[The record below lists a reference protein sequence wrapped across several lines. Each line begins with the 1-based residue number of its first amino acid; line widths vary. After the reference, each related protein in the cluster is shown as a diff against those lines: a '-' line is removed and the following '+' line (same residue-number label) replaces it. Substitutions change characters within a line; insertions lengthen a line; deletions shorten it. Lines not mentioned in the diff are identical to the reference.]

1 MAAGAAPG
9 TTCPA
14 CGTPVGPTARFCSEC
29 GHRLGG
35 DSAGAA
41 PLRELRPMTVLFCG
55 IPEPAAGATDAE
67 AHGEMLAAVLHVA
80 THVAERHGG
89 RLVRFLGDGVLVH
102 FGWPAAQEDDTLR
115 AAEAAFAIRDAV
127 AAEVPAGAGPVRIR
141 AGIAAGLVMVADAA
155 GTGDPRHLSVLG
167 EALNLA
173 ARLQALAAPG
183 TVLVSDSVRRQLAGR
198 FALRPCGPQAIKGW
212 AEPVPVWQLL
222 GPAGARERDAAAAA
236 RIPLIGR
243 AAPLDELRRLWQAA
257 AAGQGAT
264 VLVHGEA
271 GIGKSRLL
279 AQLLT
284 EVPREHQLRLF
295 AAPQEQ
301 RMPLQPVVR
310 WIGRAAALLP
320 EDPLAQRRRKL
331 ERLLAGAAPAGLAAV
346 AMLMG
351 AAEDSAAETPQRR
364 RRRLLQSL
372 VSIVAEAARRRPVL
386 LAFEDLHW
394 ADPTTLEALDMLA
407 GRVAGLPVLLL
418 ATARPGPLPAWAEA
432 PATLRIH
439 LDPLDGEA
447 AEALMRAVAQDV
459 PLPAGLAHD
468 ILQRAEGVPLFLEEM
483 TRAVIEALTHAAP
496 AGGER
501 LGSLPVPASLQASL
515 LARLER
521 VGGARRVAEVAAIIG
536 REFEPALL
544 ASILGG
550 DLPALGLQLDR
561 LAAAD
566 LLQRQGA
573 DRFRFRH
580 VLLQRAA
587 VGLMPRDRY
596 RSLHA
601 QVAAALEGGP
611 GLATP
616 QRIAQHWTEAG
627 HRREALAWWL
637 RGADQA
643 LARSAPAEALAQ
655 LRRVRECL
663 DEEPEGEARLQA
675 ELDLELRMGDALL
688 VLHGHGAAET
698 GLAYDRARALSER
711 LPGHPAL
718 LTAMHGQWSHAW
730 MRGLIPL
737 SLERAEALLRVA
749 EEAGSPSGLTIAHS
763 ALAHSQLFLGRFRA
777 AAGSAARSLA
787 QHDPADRTRRHDLAL
802 QTTVISTRCY
812 GAWARMFLGRTA
824 GLREELALTL
834 QAAER
839 AGVPFAIA
847 NAGYA
852 LGLFDAEHGAEATA
866 LARFRATARLC
877 AEQEIGFLTLTAGAM
892 AALLAGRLGDPAAGL
907 AEIRGVVAG
916 SQETSLF
923 GLLPHFLGI
932 EAELLARAGDPAAGL
947 ARLAE
952 AEARLRETGALWEEA
967 PLLCRRGELLAALG
981 EAAGAEAA
989 WRAALAV
996 AERQEAALYT
1006 LRAALALAGQ
1016 LARTGRVAEARR
1028 MLAAALGPFG
1038 MVQEPVVQR
1047 ARALLDSLRQGPA
1060 PARHA
1065 GSMPDPSPV

>member
-1 MAAGAAPG
+1 
-9 TTCPA
+9 
-14 CGTPVGPTARFCSEC
+14 VSTARFCSEC
-29 GHRLGG
+29 GHRLGV
-35 DSAGAA
+35 DPAGAA

-55 IPEPAAGATDAE
+55 IPEPAASPTDAE

-127 AAEVPAGAGPVRIR
+127 AAEVPAAMPVRIR

-198 FALRPCGPQAIKGW
+198 FALRPRGPQAIKGW

-236 RIPLIGR
+236 ARMPLLGR
-243 AAPLDELRRLWQAA
+243 TAPLNELRRFWQAA

-279 AQLLT
+279 AQLLA

-301 RMPLQPVVR
+301 GMPLQSVVR

-320 EDPLAQRRRKL
+320 EDPPAQRRRKL
-331 ERLLAGAAPAGLAAV
+331 ERLLAGAEPAGIAAV

-351 AAEDSAAETPQRR
+351 AAEASAAETPQRR
-364 RRRLLQSL
+364 RTRLLHAL
-372 VSIVAEAARRRPVL
+372 VSIAADAARRRPLL

-394 ADPTTLEALDMLA
+394 ADPTTLEALGMLA

-418 ATARPGPLPAWAEA
+418 VTGRPGPLPAWAEA
-432 PATLRIH
+432 PTTLRIH
-439 LDPLDGEA
+439 LDPLDEAA

-459 PLPAGLAHD
+459 PLPTGLAQD
-468 ILQRAEGVPLFLEEM
+468 ILQRAEGIPLFLEEM
-483 TRAVIEALTHAAP
+483 TRAVVEALTHAAP
-496 AGGER
+496 TGEER
-501 LGSLPVPASLQASL
+501 LGSLPVPPSLQASL

-521 VGGARRVAEVAAIIG
+521 VGGARRVAEAAAIIG

-544 ASILGG
+544 ASILGE
-550 DLPALGLQLDR
+550 DLQALGLQLDR

-627 HRREALAWWL
+627 HWREALDWWL
-637 RGADQA
+637 RGGDQA
-643 LARSAPAEALAQ
+643 MARSAPAEALAQ
-655 LRRVRECL
+655 LRRARACL
-663 DEEPEGEARLQA
+663 REEPEGEARLQA

-688 VLHGHGAAET
+688 VLHGHGAEET

-730 MRGLIPL
+730 MRGLIAL
-737 SLERAEALLRVA
+737 SLERAEALLHVA
-749 EEAGSPSGLTIAHS
+749 EEAGSASGLIIAHS

-777 AAGSAARSLA
+777 AAESAVRSLA
-787 QHDPADRTRRHDLAL
+787 QHDPADRTRRHNLAL

-852 LGLFDAEHGAEATA
+852 LGLFDAVHGAEAAA
-866 LARFRATARLC
+866 LARLRATERLC

-892 AALLAGRLGDPAAGL
+892 AALLEGRLGDPAAGL
-907 AEIRGVVAG
+907 AEIRRVVAG
-916 SQETSLF
+916 SQEASLF

-932 EAELLARAGDPAAGL
+932 EAELLARAGDPGAGL

-952 AEARLRETGALWEEA
+952 AEARMLKTGALWEEA
-967 PLLCRRGELLAALG
+967 PLLCRRGDMLAALG
-981 EAAGAEAA
+981 AAVDAEAT

-996 AERQEAALYT
+996 AERQEAALFT
-1006 LRAALALAGQ
+1006 LRAALALAAQ
-1016 LARTGRVAEARR
+1016 LVRTGRAAEARR
-1028 MLAAALGPFG
+1028 MLAAALGPFRQ
-1038 MVQEPVVQR
+1038 VEEPVVQQ
-1047 ARALLDSLRQGPA
+1047 ARILLDSLTQGRA
-1060 PARHA
+1060 PARRT
-1065 GSMPDPSPV
+1065 GSMPDPSHV